1 MDEPGPDDFEM
12 RRLESLS
19 NTIFG
24 VAMTLLAYDL
34 PRGAQFNVAPTWDEL
49 AHLYVAR
56 LIALT
61 LSFLVAGLF
70 WYSHHRR
77 LMRQPYGS
85 RPVVFA
91 NLFFLLSIILLPVTT
106 GLDGSYGQSS
116 VIAVLYGLHL
126 STIAALNAWLW
137 WIATRERHELRRALF
152 PLLLLLLGTLVAA
165 FAPQYAR
172 YFWLLAFG
180 AVLFRRSV
188 FAGDEVGAE
197 GAGTEAGSAVEP
209 ENK

>member
-1 MDEPGPDDFEM
+1 MDEPDPDHFEM

-34 PRGAQFNVAPTWDEL
+34 PRAAQFSAAPTWGEL
-49 AHLYVAR
+49 SRLYAAR

-61 LSFLVAGLF
+61 LSFLIAGVF
-70 WYSHHRR
+70 WFSHHRR

-85 RPVVFA
+85 RPVVFI
-91 NLFFLLSIILLPVTT
+91 NLFFLLSIILLPVTSS
-106 GLDGSYGQSS
+106 LDGSYGQSN

-137 WIATRERHELRRALF
+137 WIATRDRRSRHELRPALF
-152 PLLLLLLGTLVAA
+152 ALLVLLLGTLVAA

-180 AVLFRRSV
+180 GVLLRRPVSE
-188 FAGDEVGAE
+188 GDEVG
-197 GAGTEAGSAVEP
+197 S
-209 ENK
+209 

>member
-1 MDEPGPDDFEM
+1 MPAHQPILTNMDEPGPDHFEM

-34 PRGAQFNVAPTWDEL
+34 PRAAQFSAAPTWGEL
-49 AHLYVAR
+49 AHLYAAR

-61 LSFLVAGLF
+61 LSFLIAGLF

-91 NLFFLLSIILLPVTT
+91 NLFFLLSIILLPATT
-106 GLDGSYGQSS
+106 GLNGSYGQSG

-126 STIAALNAWLW
+126 STIAASAALCPPAMKWGLGRL
-137 WIATRERHELRRALF
+137 ATMTER
-152 PLLLLLLGTLVAA
+152 PQKIT
-165 FAPQYAR
+165 FAEMRVDKYGAIWMNTQGVR
-172 YFWLLAFG
+172 Y
-180 AVLFRRSV
+180 
-188 FAGDEVGAE
+188 
-197 GAGTEAGSAVEP
+197 
-209 ENK
+209 